1 MSENETN
8 LIFSL
13 RTALHNL
20 CDANQLSN
28 EAIDT
33 LLPLIILLLP
43 WLEEARKEALQRALG
58 GLRFRGFTVKDV
70 RFRMVA
76 DKQAVI
82 ERIGEA
88 APELLPLCLK
98 SELVGV
104 KELQRRLGK
113 DRFDEIVAPYL
124 GAYHQYKFVQE
135 AGGE

>member
-13 RTALHNL
+13 RTALQNL

-88 APELLPLCLK
+88 APELPLCLK

-135 AGGE
+135 TGGE

>member
-1 MSENETN
+1 MTQTETN

-13 RTALHNL
+13 RTALQNL

-33 LLPLIILLLP
+33 LLPLIILL
-43 WLEEARKEALQRALG
+43 RALG